1 MEERYRDL
9 ENESKTFRQKG
20 FANENNNQRYKR
32 IL

>member
-9 ENESKTFRQKG
+9 ENESKTFRHQG